1 MATHERPEASERERL
16 RRDAL
21 GILRQALVAV
31 DPYAAMKAHLRREG
45 DILTVG
51 GRSYDLGR
59 IQRIFVVGAGKA
71 SARMALAV
79 EDILGNRVTAGL
91 VNVKYG
97 HAETLKKVR
106 IKEAGHPVPD
116 AAGLEGA
123 REILDIVSTAGE
135 NDLVLCLI
143 SGGGSSLLPLP
154 AAGIELADK
163 QKTTQV
169 LLGCGAT
176 IHEMNAVRKHISLL
190 KGGGLARAAAPA
202 HVVSLILSDVIGDD
216 LDVIASGPT
225 VPDRS
230 TFASAL
236 DVLERYG
243 VAGQIPDGVRR
254 RLEAGARREVPE
266 TPKPGDRLFENVTNL
281 IVASNAI
288 AVDAAARAA
297 EGLGYHPL
305 VLSSSIQGEAREV
318 GRVMAAVAREILA
331 SGRPVAKPACVLAG
345 GETTVTL
352 RGGGLGGRNQELAL
366 AAALD
371 MEGLPDVLVLAAGT
385 DGTDGP
391 TDAAGA
397 FAFGDTVARA
407 REAGMSPRAHLE
419 NNDSYHFFKALGDL
433 VVTGPTR
440 TNVMDLLLILAGPA
454 PGMAD
459 YPETV
464 ADPPAAREP
473 M

>member
-31 DPYAAMKAHLRREG
+31 DPYAAVKAHLRREG

-97 HAETLKKVR
+97 HAETLRKVR

-254 RLEAGARREVPE
+254 RLEAGARDEVPE
-266 TPKPGDRLFENVTNL
+266 TPKPGDRLFESVTNL

-288 AVDAAARAA
+288 AVDGAARAA
-297 EGLGYHPL
+297 EGLGYRPL

-318 GRVMAAVAREILA
+318 GRVMAAVAREISA
-331 SGRPVAKPACVLAG
+331 SDRPVAKPACVLAG

-397 FAFGDTVARA
+397 FAFGDTLARA

-454 PGMAD
+454 P
-459 YPETV
+459 
-464 ADPPAAREP
+464 R
-473 M
+473 